1 MPSATDSNGIAA
13 VRFYG
18 ETSGR
23 TGLQHTANRSTN
35 GTIVPLDT
43 LVGERTDGGL
53 STTFSTAGLAPGTYT
68 FYARSFDTFGSVS
81 SVVQTSVVIPDPVP
95 AAPSTPDLAAGSDAG
110 DSTIDDITNDNTPT
124 FNGTAVAN
132 STVTL
137 FADGVAVGTTIADGV
152 GAFSVTASTIAD
164 GTRNFTATATV
175 GALTSVVSSAFAV
188 TIDTVA
194 PAVSS
199 TTYDREVTQSL
210 AVTLDDALADRLA
223 TSSFTL
229 ENLTTSTVVA
239 NTMVAVSGGGTVAT
253 LDRDNLLPDG
263 NYRLTLP
270 AANLTD
276 IAGNLLAGP
285 VVFEFRQLA
294 GDANGSGMV
303 DFQDLIVLA
312 QNYNTAGRTFSGGNF
327 NYSTDGLVDFAD
339 LIILA
344 QNYNTSLA
352 FTTASLTAAPA
363 TRQVVASKRG
373 RTAAAI
379 VG

>member
-1 MPSATDSNGIAA
+1 MTMNENLPD
-13 VRFYG
+13 
-18 ETSGR
+18 E
-23 TGLQHTANRSTN
+23 
-35 GTIVPLDT
+35 
-43 LVGERTDGGL
+43 DGG
-53 STTFSTAGLAPGTYT
+53 G
-68 FYARSFDTFGSVS
+68 FDAE
-81 SVVQTSVVIPDPVP
+81 DW
-95 AAPSTPDLAAGSDAG
+95 
-110 DSTIDDITNDNTPT
+110 
-124 FNGTAVAN
+124 
-132 STVTL
+132 
-137 FADGVAVGTTIADGV
+137 
-152 GAFSVTASTIAD
+152 
-164 GTRNFTATATV
+164 TRLKPFV
-175 GALTSVVSSAFAV
+175 
-188 TIDTVA
+188 
-194 PAVSS
+194 
-199 TTYDREVTQSL
+199 
-210 AVTLDDALADRLA
+210 
-223 TSSFTL
+223 
-229 ENLTTSTVVA
+229 
-239 NTMVAVSGGGTVAT
+239 GTVAT

-352 FTTASLTAAPA
+352 FTSASLTAAPA